1 MLDRFYIEITFNISA
16 DIISSS
22 SDYVVSVS
30 K

>member
-16 DIISSS
+16 DIITSL